1 MIVAKFNMKR
11 NIALFFL
18 SLLGL
23 VINPMSSMAQE
34 AYAVVSPDSTTLTFY
49 YDKKK
54 ASREGTAYELN
65 EGNGCPKWIKRNEY
79 SIPDN
84 PYYTVVVFDKSFKD
98 ARPASCAHWFDGFGN
113 LTKIEGI
120 SNLNTSKVT
129 DMNAM
134 FKGCRCLES
143 LDLRGFN
150 TSNVTDMSGMF
161 RGCKRLTRLDLRGFN
176 TSKVMDMGTM
186 FSGCKGLTSLDVS
199 RFDTS
204 NVTEMLGMF
213 VDCKSLTSLDV
224 SKFNTRKVTRMSGM
238 FSGCSSL
245 LELDLSKFNTENVRS
260 MEMMFYYCTSLK
272 TIYVGE
278 GWNTSKAE
286 FTDRMVG
293 YLTSIVG
300 GNGTEFDS
308 EIVDKT
314 RARVD
319 GGKAKPGY
327 FKLKLE
333 N

>member
-1 MIVAKFNMKR
+1 MEIFNMKR
-11 NIALFFL
+11 NLALLFLIFFSFVAQPTEAL
-18 SLLGL
+18 
-23 VINPMSSMAQE
+23 AQE
-34 AYAVVSPDSTTLTFY
+34 AYAVASPDNTTLTFY
-49 YDKKK
+49 YDNEK

-286 FTDRMVG
+286 FTDRMFE

-300 GNGTEFDS
+300 GNGTKLDS
-308 EIVDKT
+308 EIVDAT
-314 RARVD
+314 RAKID
-319 GGKAKPGY
+319 GGKSNPGY
-327 FKLKLE
+327 FTVKK
-333 N
+333 

>member
-1 MIVAKFNMKR
+1 MKR
-11 NIALFFL
+11 NLALLFLIFFSFVAQPTEAL
-18 SLLGL
+18 
-23 VINPMSSMAQE
+23 AQE
-34 AYAVVSPDSTTLTFY
+34 TYAVVSPDSTTLTFY

-143 LDLRGFN
+143 LDLRGF
-150 TSNVTDMSGMF
+150 D
-161 RGCKRLTRLDLRGFN
+161 

-186 FSGCKGLTSLDVS
+186 FSGCNGLTSLDVS

-213 VDCKSLTSLDV
+213 VDCKSLTCLDV
-224 SKFNTRKVTRMSGM
+224 SKFNTREVTRMSGM

-286 FTDRMVG
+286 FTDRMFG

-300 GNGTEFDS
+300 GNGTKLDS
-308 EIVDKT
+308 EIVDAT
-314 RARVD
+314 RAKID
-319 GGKAKPGY
+319 GGKSNPGY
-327 FKLKLE
+327 FTAKK
-333 N
+333 

>member
-1 MIVAKFNMKR
+1 MEIFNMKR
-11 NIALFFL
+11 NFALLFLIFFSFVAQPTEAL
-18 SLLGL
+18 
-23 VINPMSSMAQE
+23 AQE
-34 AYAVVSPDSTTLTFY
+34 TYAVVSPDSTTLTFY

-143 LDLRGFN
+143 LDLRGF
-150 TSNVTDMSGMF
+150 D
-161 RGCKRLTRLDLRGFN
+161 

-286 FTDRMVG
+286 FTDRMFG

-300 GNGTEFDS
+300 GNGTKLDS
-308 EIVDKT
+308 EIVDAT
-314 RARVD
+314 RAKID
-319 GGKAKPGY
+319 GGKSNPGY
-327 FKLKLE
+327 FTAKK
-333 N
+333 